1 MRLSILYKL
10 NLIDPRVRLPATQL
24 TLSWQPQPRTVG
36 CLIGAAETRK
46 GVVTF
51 SLTPQRYARIRADPR
66 TELLLLQGQ
75 MNRVHACKYR
85 IYVCVCVIAKFCF
98 YHTYICIGIAAE
110 NVFLIKYIIFFFSFD
125 IPRAHFVD
133 YYSCCCCYSTDYAL
147 FAARLFFKCAAK
159 PSACRVEA
167 HKKQW
172 KNAQ

>member
-1 MRLSILYKL
+1 MRRCSLHSGGRQRGRLIKALNSERQPFWQSLTMRLSILYKL

-75 MNRVHACKYR
+75 MNRVHAFIYL

-98 YHTYICIGIAAE
+98 YHTYICISIAAE
-110 NVFLIKYIIFFFSFD
+110 NVFLIKYIIIIFFF
-125 IPRAHFVD
+125 IRYPE
-133 YYSCCCCYSTDYAL
+133 ST
-147 FAARLFFKCAAK
+147 RC
-159 PSACRVEA
+159 
-167 HKKQW
+167 
-172 KNAQ
+172 